1 MVWHTLDRFRD
12 LGLLLLRLGLG
23 STLMFVHGMN
33 KLFGGPD
40 RWEQVGASAQ
50 AIGLDFL
57 PTFWGFMAGLA
68 EFGGGL
74 LLMLGLLFRPTIL
87 FLLIPTMIV
96 AAAANFAGLLSNNP
110 WHAVELGIVLFGLFF
125 IGPGDYSLDAAL
137 DRRRRFGLV

>member
-1 MVWHTLDRFRD
+1 MVWHSLDRFRD
-12 LGLLLLRLGLG
+12 VGLLLLRIGLG
-23 STLMFVHGMN
+23 GTLMFVHGMN

-74 LLMLGLLFRPTIL
+74 LLALGLLFRPTLL

-96 AAAANFAGLLSNNP
+96 AATANIMGMLSNNP
-110 WHAVELGIVLFGLFF
+110 WHAIELGLVFFALLF

-137 DRRRRFGLV
+137 NRRKKTLF